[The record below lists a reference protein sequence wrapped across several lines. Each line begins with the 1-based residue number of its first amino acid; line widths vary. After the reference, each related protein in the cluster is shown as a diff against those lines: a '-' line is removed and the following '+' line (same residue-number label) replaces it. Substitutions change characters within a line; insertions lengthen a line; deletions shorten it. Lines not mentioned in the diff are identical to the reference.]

1 MDEEDE
7 DEEEEEEACDE
18 ELARLAQVKWKIKS
32 FIEKTCYSSIEEG
45 GSVDTKNWLGW
56 LSSMDKPQ

>member
-18 ELARLAQVKWKIKS
+18 ELARLAQVNWQIKS
-32 FIEKTCYSSIEEG
+32 FTEMNGDSLIEG
-45 GSVDTKNWLGW
+45 HTKNWLGKAYPVQW
-56 LSSMDKPQ
+56 INPKN